1 MVVKYCFVIK
11 KNGQIQVC
19 TDFRDL
25 NLKTPQDKYVMPI
38 DDMLVDVGIK
48 HGVLTFIDDHSSYN
62 QIFMVVEDVH
72 ETMFRCLRAFGYMK
86 G

>member
-1 MVVKYCFVIK
+1 
-11 KNGQIQVC
+11 
-19 TDFRDL
+19 
-25 NLKTPQDKYVMPI
+25 
-38 DDMLVDVGIK
+38 MLVDVATK
-48 HGVLTFIDDHSSYN
+48 HGVLTFMDGYSGYN